1 MKKSISDSSCSNTEW
16 VKLGTHE
23 KHKSVSKYKAEKLR
37 EEIEA
42 ADKLLDMKKSELS
55 SVEDQVRAAEST
67 LEDKKQE
74 LSKSE
79 EKLSSVTAETEKA
92 DADLSKKVEQINR
105 TLKYLPD
112 LKKHEDAEHEY
123 LVAVSELHDMLKSGM
138 SILRNKDSII
148 SRIDTLKSLTQ
159 KAMDKRDKAELSIYD
174 LRQRGEEVVTER
186 DNALE
191 KLNAVRA
198 EKSALY
204 SELKTVHGVQ
214 RATCYARKD
223 CTYYSQAGERDA
235 QRATA
240 ERTGTAI
247 RIPTHQKEKIV
258 GLGITGGII
267 MIIRSKD
274 KVQMGGKNKPVWML
288 DTDALTVTHTIT
300 DAESSVTKFSS
311 DHIKYHLHYSAEYRP
326 ARLKKLV
333 NDGTILSYLID
344 LDRSIAEAIERQ
356 VGMMLEN
363 DTEYL
368 RAVAVGD
375 LAKAR
380 GLENMDRLI
389 ARDPVYA
396 AMVYV

>member
-1 MKKSISDSSCSNTEW
+1 
-16 VKLGTHE
+16 
-23 KHKSVSKYKAEKLR
+23 
-37 EEIEA
+37 
-42 ADKLLDMKKSELS
+42 
-55 SVEDQVRAAEST
+55 
-67 LEDKKQE
+67 
-74 LSKSE
+74 
-79 EKLSSVTAETEKA
+79 
-92 DADLSKKVEQINR
+92 
-105 TLKYLPD
+105 
-112 LKKHEDAEHEY
+112 
-123 LVAVSELHDMLKSGM
+123 
-138 SILRNKDSII
+138 
-148 SRIDTLKSLTQ
+148 
-159 KAMDKRDKAELSIYD
+159 
-174 LRQRGEEVVTER
+174 
-186 DNALE
+186 
-191 KLNAVRA
+191 
-198 EKSALY
+198 
-204 SELKTVHGVQ
+204 
-214 RATCYARKD
+214 
-223 CTYYSQAGERDA
+223 
-235 QRATA
+235 
-240 ERTGTAI
+240 
-247 RIPTHQKEKIV
+247 
-258 GLGITGGII
+258 

-396 AMVYV
+396 AMVYVDEYIRRMKSYAGAKKLTREMALELIEYIKVDAHPGHRNLPRTIHVFYKLIDKPLTNKRNALE

>member
-1 MKKSISDSSCSNTEW
+1 
-16 VKLGTHE
+16 
-23 KHKSVSKYKAEKLR
+23 
-37 EEIEA
+37 
-42 ADKLLDMKKSELS
+42 
-55 SVEDQVRAAEST
+55 
-67 LEDKKQE
+67 
-74 LSKSE
+74 
-79 EKLSSVTAETEKA
+79 
-92 DADLSKKVEQINR
+92 
-105 TLKYLPD
+105 
-112 LKKHEDAEHEY
+112 
-123 LVAVSELHDMLKSGM
+123 
-138 SILRNKDSII
+138 
-148 SRIDTLKSLTQ
+148 
-159 KAMDKRDKAELSIYD
+159 
-174 LRQRGEEVVTER
+174 
-186 DNALE
+186 
-191 KLNAVRA
+191 
-198 EKSALY
+198 
-204 SELKTVHGVQ
+204 
-214 RATCYARKD
+214 
-223 CTYYSQAGERDA
+223 
-235 QRATA
+235 
-240 ERTGTAI
+240 
-247 RIPTHQKEKIV
+247 
-258 GLGITGGII
+258 

-288 DTDALTVTHTIT
+288 DTDSLTVTHTIT